1 MMATWHCLNGDF
13 PITGRDRPMSRA
25 SALQSLLRPVAPLT
39 PQMSISEVADRL
51 LTPEHKAFLSLPVVD
66 AGGQPLGLVSRT
78 RLQDIFM
85 QRFGRDLRGRHPVS
99 EVMNSQPL
107 IVSLEADLEA
117 AAKQVTGQL
126 QYPITEDFVLVDGQG
141 RYCGL
146 GTVLDLLKAME
157 ARIAQRNRVLR
168 QALVDLKES
177 QAQLL
182 QSEKMAS
189 LGQMVAGVAHELNTP
204 LGYVKNNVQLL
215 RELSEPLF
223 DLAAAQARLGQCLND
238 PACDQARLGEALQAA
253 ELARQQATPELLAE
267 DLQQLYGDTLYG
279 LEQIAEL
286 VVGLKDFARVDRALS
301 EEIDLNDCIRSA
313 LLIARNH
320 LKDKVEVIQQLGE
333 LPRIACAPSQIN
345 QVLLNLLTNA
355 AQAIDVAGRI
365 QIRSWAD
372 EQGIHIS
379 LQDNGRGMPA
389 QVMAKIFDPF
399 FTTKPVGQGT
409 GLGLSISY
417 RIVRDHG
424 GQIRVA
430 SEPGRGTRFLVSLPL
445 PAAIMKRSA

>member
-1 MMATWHCLNGDF
+1 M
-13 PITGRDRPMSRA
+13 RA
-25 SALQSLLRPVAPLT
+25 VKPLAAS
-39 PQMSISEVADRL
+39 MSINEVADL
-51 LTPEHKAFLSLPVVD
+51 FLAAEHRAFLSLPVVD
-66 AGGQPLGLVSRT
+66 ENNRPLGLVSRAT
-78 RLQDIFM
+78 LQDIFM
-85 QRFGRDLRGRHPVS
+85 QRFGRDLRGRHPVG
-99 EVMNSQPL
+99 EVMNDAPL
-107 IVSLEADLEA
+107 IVSLEASLEEA
-117 AAKQVTGQL
+117 SKQVTAQL
-126 QYPITEDFVLVDGQG
+126 QYPITEDFVLIDAQG
-141 RYCGL
+141 EYCGL

-157 ARIAQRNRVLR
+157 ARVAQRNRVLR

-223 DLAAAQARLGQCLND
+223 ELAAAQARLGQCLND
-238 PACDQARLGEALQAA
+238 PDCDEASLSQALQAA
-253 ELARQQATPELLAE
+253 EQARQQAAPELLAE

-286 VVGLKDFARVDRALS
+286 VVGLKDFARLDRAMS
-301 EEIDLNDCIRSA
+301 EEVDLNDCIRSA

-320 LKDKVEVIQQLGE
+320 IKDKAEVVQQLGE

-355 AQAIDVAGRI
+355 AQAIDGSGRI

-372 EQGIHIS
+372 AEGIHVS
-379 LQDNGRGMPA
+379 LQDNGRGMPPE
-389 QVMAKIFDPF
+389 VMAKIFDPF

-417 RIVRDHG
+417 KIVQDHG
-424 GQIRVA
+424 GRIRVA
-430 SEPGRGTRFLVSLPL
+430 SEPGRGTRFLISLPL
-445 PAAIMKRSA
+445 PATVAIKRSA

>member
-1 MMATWHCLNGDF
+1 MTQ
-13 PITGRDRPMSRA
+13 TR
-25 SALQSLLRPVAPLT
+25 ALQSLMRAVKPLAAS
-39 PQMSISEVADRL
+39 MSINEVADL
-51 LTPEHKAFLSLPVVD
+51 FLAAEHRAFLSLPVVD
-66 AGGQPLGLVSRT
+66 ENNRPLGLVSRAT
-78 RLQDIFM
+78 LQDIFM
-85 QRFGRDLRGRHPVS
+85 QRFGRDLRGRHPVG
-99 EVMNSQPL
+99 EVMNDAPL
-107 IVSLEADLEA
+107 IVSLEASLEEA
-117 AAKQVTGQL
+117 SKQVTAQL
-126 QYPITEDFVLVDGQG
+126 QYPITEDFVLIDAQG
-141 RYCGL
+141 EYCGL

-157 ARIAQRNRVLR
+157 ARVAQRNRVLR

-223 DLAAAQARLGQCLND
+223 ELAAAQARLGQCLND
-238 PACDQARLGEALQAA
+238 PDCDEASLSQALQTA
-253 ELARQQATPELLAE
+253 EQARQQVAPELLAE

-279 LEQIAEL
+279 LEQIGEL
-286 VVGLKDFARVDRALS
+286 VVGLKDFARLDRAMS
-301 EEIDLNDCIRSA
+301 EEVDLNDCIRSA

-320 LKDKVEVIQQLGE
+320 IKDKAEVVQQLGE

-355 AQAIDVAGRI
+355 AQAIDGSGRI

-372 EQGIHIS
+372 AEGIHVS
-379 LQDNGRGMPA
+379 LQDNGRGMPPE
-389 QVMAKIFDPF
+389 VMAKIFDPF

-417 RIVRDHG
+417 KIVQDHG
-424 GQIRVA
+424 GRIRVA
-430 SEPGRGTRFLVSLPL
+430 SEPGRGTRFLISLPL
-445 PAAIMKRSA
+445 PATVAIKRSA

>member
-1 MMATWHCLNGDF
+1 MTQA
-13 PITGRDRPMSRA
+13 R
-25 SALQSLLRPVAPLT
+25 ALQSLMRAVKPLAAS
-39 PQMSISEVADRL
+39 MSINEVADL
-51 LTPEHKAFLSLPVVD
+51 FLAAEHRAFLSLPVVD
-66 AGGQPLGLVSRT
+66 ENNRPLGLVSRAT
-78 RLQDIFM
+78 LQDIFM
-85 QRFGRDLRGRHPVS
+85 QRFGRDLRGRHPVG
-99 EVMNSQPL
+99 ELMNDAPL
-107 IVSLEADLEA
+107 IVSLEASLEEA
-117 AAKQVTGQL
+117 SKQVTAQL
-126 QYPITEDFVLVDGQG
+126 QYPITEDFVLIDAQG
-141 RYCGL
+141 EYCGL

-157 ARIAQRNRVLR
+157 ARVAQRNRVLR

-223 DLAAAQARLGQCLND
+223 ELAAAQARLGQCLND
-238 PACDQARLGEALQAA
+238 PDCDEASLSQALQTA
-253 ELARQQATPELLAE
+253 EQARQQVAPELLAE

-279 LEQIAEL
+279 LEQIGEL
-286 VVGLKDFARVDRALS
+286 VVGLKDFARLDRAMS
-301 EEIDLNDCIRSA
+301 EEVDLNDCIRSA

-320 LKDKVEVIQQLGE
+320 IKDKAEVVQQLGE

-355 AQAIDVAGRI
+355 AQAIDGSGRI

-372 EQGIHIS
+372 AEGIHVS
-379 LQDNGRGMPA
+379 LQDNGRGMPPE
-389 QVMAKIFDPF
+389 VMAKIFDPF

-417 RIVRDHG
+417 KIVQDHG
-424 GQIRVA
+424 GRIRVA
-430 SEPGRGTRFLVSLPL
+430 SEPGRGTRFLISLPL
-445 PAAIMKRSA
+445 PATVAIKRSA

>member
-1 MMATWHCLNGDF
+1 
-13 PITGRDRPMSRA
+13 
-25 SALQSLLRPVAPLT
+25 
-39 PQMSISEVADRL
+39 MSINEVADL
-51 LTPEHKAFLSLPVVD
+51 FLAAEHRAFLSLPVVD
-66 AGGQPLGLVSRT
+66 ENNRPLGLVSRAT
-78 RLQDIFM
+78 LQDIFM
-85 QRFGRDLRGRHPVS
+85 QRFGRDLRGRHPVG
-99 EVMNSQPL
+99 EVMNDAPL
-107 IVSLEADLEA
+107 IVSLEASLEEA
-117 AAKQVTGQL
+117 SKQVTAQL
-126 QYPITEDFVLVDGQG
+126 QFPITEDFVLIDAQGQ
-141 RYCGL
+141 YCGL

-157 ARIAQRNRVLR
+157 ARVAQRNRVLR

-177 QAQLL
+177 QVQLL

-223 DLAAAQARLGQCLND
+223 ELAAAQARLGLCLND
-238 PACDQARLGEALQAA
+238 PDCDEASLSQALQAA
-253 ELARQQATPELLAE
+253 EQARQQAAPELLAE

-286 VVGLKDFARVDRALS
+286 VVGLKDFARLDRAMS
-301 EEIDLNDCIRSA
+301 EEVDLNDCIRSA

-320 LKDKVEVIQQLGE
+320 IKDKAEVVQQLGE

-355 AQAIDVAGRI
+355 AQAIDGSGRI
-365 QIRSWAD
+365 QIRSWVDA
-372 EQGIHIS
+372 EGIHVS
-379 LQDNGRGMPA
+379 LQDNGRGMPPE
-389 QVMAKIFDPF
+389 VMAKIFDPF

-417 RIVRDHG
+417 KIVQDHG
-424 GQIRVA
+424 GRIRVA
-430 SEPGRGTRFLVSLPL
+430 SEPGRGTRFLISLPL
-445 PAAIMKRSA
+445 PATVAMKRSA

>member
-1 MMATWHCLNGDF
+1 MTQA
-13 PITGRDRPMSRA
+13 R
-25 SALQSLLRPVAPLT
+25 ALQSLMRAVKPLAAS
-39 PQMSISEVADRL
+39 MSINEVVDLFLAA
-51 LTPEHKAFLSLPVVD
+51 EHRAFLSLPVVD
-66 AGGQPLGLVSRT
+66 ENNRPLGLVSRAT
-78 RLQDIFM
+78 LQDIFM
-85 QRFGRDLRGRHPVS
+85 QRFGRDLRGRHPVG
-99 EVMNSQPL
+99 EVMNDAPL
-107 IVSLEADLEA
+107 IVSLEASLEEA
-117 AAKQVTGQL
+117 SKQVTAQL
-126 QYPITEDFVLVDGQG
+126 QYPITEDFVLIDAQGQ
-141 RYCGL
+141 YCGL

-157 ARIAQRNRVLR
+157 ARVAQRNRVLR

-177 QAQLL
+177 QVQLL

-223 DLAAAQARLGQCLND
+223 ELAAAQARLGLCLND
-238 PACDQARLGEALQAA
+238 PDCDEASLSQALQAA
-253 ELARQQATPELLAE
+253 EQARQQAAPELLAE

-286 VVGLKDFARVDRALS
+286 VVGLKDFARLDRAMS
-301 EEIDLNDCIRSA
+301 EEVDLNDCIRSA

-320 LKDKVEVIQQLGE
+320 IKDKAEVVQQLGE

-355 AQAIDVAGRI
+355 AQAIDGSGRI
-365 QIRSWAD
+365 QIRSWVDA
-372 EQGIHIS
+372 EGIHVS
-379 LQDNGRGMPA
+379 LQDNGRGMPPE
-389 QVMAKIFDPF
+389 VMAKIFDPF

-417 RIVRDHG
+417 KIVQDHG
-424 GQIRVA
+424 GRIRVA
-430 SEPGRGTRFLVSLPL
+430 SEPGRGTRFLISLPL
-445 PAAIMKRSA
+445 AQASELKRSA

>member
-1 MMATWHCLNGDF
+1 MTQA
-13 PITGRDRPMSRA
+13 R
-25 SALQSLLRPVAPLT
+25 ALQSLMRAVKPLAAS
-39 PQMSISEVADRL
+39 MSINEVADL
-51 LTPEHKAFLSLPVVD
+51 FLAAEHRAFLSLPVVD
-66 AGGQPLGLVSRT
+66 ENNRPLGLVSRAT
-78 RLQDIFM
+78 LQDIFM
-85 QRFGRDLRGRHPVS
+85 QRFGRDLRGRHPVG
-99 EVMNSQPL
+99 EVMNDAPL
-107 IVSLEADLEA
+107 IVSLEASLEDA
-117 AAKQVTGQL
+117 SKQVTAQL
-126 QYPITEDFVLVDGQG
+126 QYPITEDFVLIDAQG
-141 RYCGL
+141 EYCGL

-157 ARIAQRNRVLR
+157 ARVAQRNRVLR

-177 QAQLL
+177 QVQLL

-223 DLAAAQARLGQCLND
+223 ELAAAQARLGQCLSD
-238 PACDQARLGEALQAA
+238 PDCDEASLSQALQTA
-253 ELARQQATPELLAE
+253 EQARQQAAPELLAE

-286 VVGLKDFARVDRALS
+286 VVGLKDFARLDRAMS
-301 EEIDLNDCIRSA
+301 EEVDLNDCIRSA

-320 LKDKVEVIQQLGE
+320 IKDKAEVVQQLGE

-355 AQAIDVAGRI
+355 AQAIDGSGRI

-372 EQGIHIS
+372 AEGIHVS
-379 LQDNGRGMPA
+379 LQDNGRGMPPE
-389 QVMAKIFDPF
+389 VMAKIFDPF

-417 RIVRDHG
+417 KIVQDHG
-424 GQIRVA
+424 GRIRVA
-430 SEPGRGTRFLVSLPL
+430 SEPGRGTRFLISLPL
-445 PAAIMKRSA
+445 PATVAMKRSA